1 MLFPREAGRGRE
13 GGRVGGVSY
22 TSGFCRGSVKFSL
35 IAVHAFS
42 SLVHVVQCEQ
52 GGGGVEGGGKHI
64 NYLSVVPRVNNKGGS
79 FDLTYY

>member
-1 MLFPREAGRGRE
+1 M
-13 GGRVGGVSY
+13 
-22 TSGFCRGSVKFSL
+22 KFSL

-64 NYLSVVPRVNNKGGS
+64 NYLSVVPRVNNNGGS
-79 FDLTYY
+79 FDLAYY